1 MRKPY
6 NEKKNVFTEDDL
18 VAKQP
23 ISQFKAWFELACQT
37 PSIYEAN
44 AMHLATATK

>member
-6 NEKKNVFTEDDL
+6 NEKQNTFTEDDL
-18 VAKQP
+18 IAKEP
-23 ISQFKAWFELACQT
+23 IGQFKAWFDLACQAT
-37 PSIYEAN
+37 TIYEAN